1 MRQASSAAVLCL
13 YSYLW
18 AQDLPTTQARFADI
32 VGRLPQ
38 SDERVQ
44 ILQNAAL
51 RDEDLAQSRIG
62 GIYYTQTGAQAF
74 FFVSPT
80 DKITLVYRGT
90 GRGEWADNG
99 QGLSGQKTENTYD
112 CFGVRHSAPYA
123 TTQQAQALELFC
135 SWAQA
140 YHWKNITVAGH
151 SKGGNKAQFVTL
163 CSDIVEKC
171 YSFDGQGFS
180 PETIAQFE
188 DFERRR
194 DRITSISAQNDYVN
208 VLGVAAAREQNRLFC
223 KSSKSGLSEHRLEA
237 ILQADGQLNALCEQG
252 AFSQK
257 LQSASARVM
266 ALPPRLRR
274 YATTGLMNL
283 VQEYVGAE
291 PVGAHLEDFI

>member
-1 MRQASSAAVLCL
+1 MAAVLCL

-18 AQDLPTTQARFADI
+18 AQDLPAPSASFQDI
-32 VGRLPQ
+32 VMRLPQ
-38 SDERVQ
+38 SDERVL

-51 RDEDLAQSRIG
+51 RDEELAQSRIG

-74 FFVSPT
+74 FFVSP
-80 DKITLVYRGT
+80 DDEIILVYRGT

-99 QGLSGQKTENTYD
+99 QGLSGQKSNNTYD
-112 CFGVRHSAPYA
+112 CFGVRHSISYA
-123 TTQQAQALELFC
+123 SAQQVQALELFC
-135 SWAQA
+135 HWAQA

-163 CSDIVEKC
+163 CSDIVENC

-180 PETIAQFE
+180 PEAIAEFE
-188 DFERRR
+188 HFERRR
-194 DRITSISAQNDYVN
+194 ARIWSISAQNDYVN
-208 VLGVAAAREQNRLFC
+208 VLGVSAVPEQQRLFC
-223 KSSKSGLSEHRLEA
+223 KSSKSGLSEHRPEA
-237 ILQADGQLNALCEQG
+237 ILKEDGQLNEFCQQG
-252 AFSQK
+252 EFSQK
-257 LQSASARVM
+257 LQAVSEQVM

-291 PVGAHLEDFI
+291 PVSAHLEEFI